1 MAKTSFIKKIQ
12 WMGIS
17 KLILIA
23 LPSIVFGILT
33 VIITLRQ
40 NSFQEFIRKQDREEH
55 HRENLRLTYQNYI
68 NDISNVL
75 FEKASNSTDH
85 HRRLLE
91 IRAKTL
97 YAFSLLDPSKKSN
110 IILYLYETRLLRSD
124 SNPNERLDLTGIDL
138 SNVIFNGSFGRP
150 LNLSYISLANIKAT
164 NLVFQW
170 CQLTNAILDN
180 SYMPSLAISN
190 TALTNTSFKRVYAP
204 FSRMHNVL
212 SHRNNFSGSNLS
224 RMHYISN
231 VYIPGTVDFT
241 NTDLL
246 NSYVTFDDKY
256 VDLNKHIIDSSITIL
271 NARLPNGVFLQ
282 IDSSDLVIDGHA
294 QQNCQSN
301 RSENIWLSSGSLS
314 TLEISSIPVNSS
326 LNSSSCYFI
335 GQSANEASSMQTID
349 LQKFSTLIDS
359 DLAWYNL
366 SCFIGCLQ
374 GNNSNISVL
383 LNFFSD
389 FAIPHQQYAAISTKT
404 APCIIAD
411 HDTIPKLTRFVHL
424 DLHYYSTDKNGL
436 CLVDSIEFRIF
447 QAKKS

>member
-1 MAKTSFIKKIQ
+1 
-12 WMGIS
+12 MGIS

-33 VIITLRQ
+33 VIITLQQ

-68 NDISNVL
+68 NDISNIL

-97 YAFSLLDPSKKSN
+97 YAFSVLDPSKKSN

-124 SNPNERLDLTGIDL
+124 LNPNERLDLTGIDL

-170 CQLTNAILDN
+170 CQLTSAILDN
-180 SYMPSLAISN
+180 SYIPSLTISN

-204 FSRMHNVL
+204 FSTIQNVF
-212 SHRNNFSGSNLS
+212 SHGNNFSGSNLS

-241 NTDLL
+241 NADLL
-246 NSYVTFDDKY
+246 NSYATFDDKY
-256 VDLNKHIIDSSITIL
+256 VDLNGHIIDSSITIL

-294 QQNCQSN
+294 QKNCQSN

-314 TLEISSIPVNSS
+314 TLEISSIPVSSS

-335 GQSANEASSMQTID
+335 GQSANEASSVQTID

-374 GNNSNISVL
+374 GNHSNISVL
-383 LNFFSD
+383 VNFFSD
-389 FAIPHQQYAAISTKT
+389 FAIPHEQYAAISTKT
-404 APCIIAD
+404 APRVIANNE
-411 HDTIPKLTRFVHL
+411 TIPKLTRFVYL
-424 DLHYYSTDKNGL
+424 DLHYYSTDKTGL
-436 CLVDSIEFRIF
+436 CLIDNIELRIF
-447 QAKKS
+447 QRKKS